1 MRDARPTN
9 PVSDPV
15 RKEVAVSVGR
25 WAFREFNVAFAL
37 MSLIPLLTVVY
48 ILAAKLFT
56 LSIFEGAV
64 GVYFLIAIVIA
75 LLGFLVGRQLLRV
88 VVSRL
93 VNVTA
98 QLRQHELMKS
108 AFVANVAY
116 ELRPPLAAV
125 QTSLKNLSDGLLGP
139 VADSQAR
146 AITDC
151 HGIVGRLVRLTT
163 DLIGVTNPQ
172 TGPSALQRE
181 TVEVQGLLREVVRLG
196 QPYLNA
202 HRLQIT
208 MKLPEQ
214 PVIFFGDRARLL
226 QAFESLID
234 HAVRWSSEGSAV
246 TVELRAILE
255 GWQIVVS
262 HDIAPS
268 QMGFAQAFES
278 LRRLG
283 ANVDEYLGLGFRLVK
298 EIAELHYGRFWV
310 EGDAGRARRLIV
322 NLPSL
327 EHQEAGHTPPSA

>member
-1 MRDARPTN
+1 MRDVRTVTPM
-9 PVSDPV
+9 SDPV
-15 RKEVAVSVGR
+15 RKEVFVAVGR

-64 GVYFLIAIVIA
+64 GFYFFIAIVIA
-75 LLGFLVGRQLLRV
+75 LLGFLVGRRLLKS

-93 VNVTA
+93 VTVTA

-151 HGIVGRLVRLTT
+151 NGIVGRLVRLTT
-163 DLIGVTNPQ
+163 DLIGVTNVQ
-172 TGPSALQRE
+172 RGSSALQRD
-181 TVEVQGLLREVVRLG
+181 TVELQGLLREVVRVS

-202 HRLQIT
+202 HRLQVT

-214 PVIFFGDRARLL
+214 PVMFFGDRTRLL
-226 QAFESLID
+226 QAFGSLID

-268 QMGFAQAFES
+268 QVGFAQAFES
-278 LRRLG
+278 LRQLG
-283 ANVDEYLGLGFRLVK
+283 ANVEEYLGLGFRLVK
-298 EIAELHYGRFWV
+298 EIADLHYGRFWV
-310 EGDAGRARRLIV
+310 EGEPGRTRRLLI

-327 EHQEAGHTPPSA
+327 EHQEAGKAPPA